1 MVDSSDQSAEF
12 SLLLE
17 RANAGEE
24 SAFDLLTMK
33 HNNLTFIKV
42 YNVSN
47 NNRYKDSDKAYF
59 IKEIKKY
66 MLQKDMNSTFS
77 FNVNFVEFIKNNK
90 PKIETIEIV

>member
-1 MVDSSDQSAEF
+1 
-12 SLLLE
+12 
-17 RANAGEE
+17 
-24 SAFDLLTMK
+24 
-33 HNNLTFIKV
+33 LTFIKV